1 MRPIVAVDFETHK
14 IGPRP
19 NEYPPKPVGLAL
31 YGDGVPKQ
39 YLAWGHP
46 TENNCQKSAAKAK
59 LKDLYRT
66 HRVVFHNSKFDT
78 EVAYE
83 HFGLPIPSADNYE
96 DTLFLAFLNDPRSL
110 DLGLKAVA
118 ENVLGILPQERDKL
132 KEWILKTFEEATD
145 KTWGEFISQAPGQ
158 LVSQYAIGDVVRT
171 YKLFKKLIKLI
182 SDGGMMDAYQRE
194 KRLMP
199 VLLKMESRGIRIDQ
213 RRLEKDVVIWRNQ
226 ASLLERYIIKRLGG
240 QKAVSHLGG
249 KKEFNIGSSKQLANA
264 LEQSGLVGQLP
275 LTKKGHKS
283 TKRDVLQG
291 AITDKKLVEAIAKR
305 TILLKYLSTYA
316 DKWLMSESGIVY
328 PSINQVRNNE
338 TSEDRTTGAR
348 TGRLSYSDSWQAIPK
363 PDRRPYP
370 DLPNLRIYVLADD
383 PKTQVINHRDYCF
396 SDDTEV
402 LTDEGWK
409 LFKDLSRREKLAQW
423 KDGQISFAHPQGYQ
437 VIKHNGQMI
446 HIKGKKFVDLLVSP
460 NHRCLYLNYKLE
472 PRITTADA
480 YPLKGAYQLHA
491 GILNDGTDGCRP
503 EYHELVLLCALQADA
518 KVEKNVGRDCWRAVF
533 SLKKRRKIERLITC
547 LRGLHIEFKIKKIAS
562 KPGFMSIRIPQLPLT
577 IIKYLYLHAKKT
589 NCASAVK
596 SFNLQPLLKL
606 SLLSRQFFLQ
616 ELGYWDGRIGN
627 ETGWSYGTTSEV
639 CANVAQII
647 AAVSGFRST
656 MNSGQLRSKKIFYS
670 VGFSRR
676 TDKTLTNTFIRKS
689 QQYNGYI
696 YCVTMPWST
705 VVVRRNGRVMITGQ
719 SQQEFRI
726 LAHYEDGPLLARY
739 QADPNIDMHDTA
751 TDMINELTGL
761 GLDRRPVKDIGFGLI
776 YGMGL
781 DKTAKKTGQD
791 VATTKMLRAN
801 YMKAIPGLPELQK
814 EIKARCKAGE
824 PIRTWGGRVYY
835 VEEPKYVEK
844 FNRMMEFDYKMLN
857 VLVQGSA
864 GDCTKEAMIRTDEA
878 FSVLGDDV
886 ARMLISVHDEVN
898 SGVDKASH
906 KRAMKLQKEAMESI
920 EFDVLMLTDG
930 KWGANWGELKK
941 YKD

>member
-46 TENNCQKSAAKAK
+46 TGNNCQQSVAKAK

-66 HRVVFHNSKFDT
+66 CRVIFHNSKFDV
-78 EVAYE
+78 EVALE
-83 HFGLPIPSADNYE
+83 HFKLPIPSTDNYE
-96 DTLFLAFLNDPRSL
+96 DTLFLAFLNDPRAL

-118 ENVLGILPQERDKL
+118 EKVLGISPQERDKL
-132 KEWILKTFEEATD
+132 KEWILKTFEEATN

-158 LVSQYAIGDVVRT
+158 LVSPYAIGDVVRT
-171 YKLFKKLIKLI
+171 YKLFKKLTKLI

-199 VLLKMESRGIRIDQ
+199 VLLKMESRGVRINQ
-213 RRLEKDVVIWRNQ
+213 QRLEKDVLVWRSQ
-226 ASLLERYIIKRLGG
+226 ASLLERHIIKRLGG

-316 DKWLMSESGIVY
+316 DKWLTSESGIVY

-370 DLPNLRIYVLADD
+370 DLPNLRVYILADD
-383 PKTQVINHRDYCF
+383 PKNQVINHRDY
-396 SDDTEV
+396 
-402 LTDEGWK
+402 
-409 LFKDLSRREKLAQW
+409 
-423 KDGQISFAHPQGYQ
+423 
-437 VIKHNGQMI
+437 
-446 HIKGKKFVDLLVSP
+446 
-460 NHRCLYLNYKLE
+460 
-472 PRITTADA
+472 
-480 YPLKGAYQLHA
+480 
-491 GILNDGTDGCRP
+491 
-503 EYHELVLLCALQADA
+503 
-518 KVEKNVGRDCWRAVF
+518 
-533 SLKKRRKIERLITC
+533 
-547 LRGLHIEFKIKKIAS
+547 
-562 KPGFMSIRIPQLPLT
+562 
-577 IIKYLYLHAKKT
+577 
-589 NCASAVK
+589 
-596 SFNLQPLLKL
+596 
-606 SLLSRQFFLQ
+606 
-616 ELGYWDGRIGN
+616 
-627 ETGWSYGTTSEV
+627 
-639 CANVAQII
+639 
-647 AAVSGFRST
+647 
-656 MNSGQLRSKKIFYS
+656 
-670 VGFSRR
+670 
-676 TDKTLTNTFIRKS
+676 
-689 QQYNGYI
+689 
-696 YCVTMPWST
+696 
-705 VVVRRNGRVMITGQ
+705 

-726 LAHYEDGPLLARY
+726 LAHYEDGPLLERY

-751 TDMINELTGL
+751 TEMINELTGL

-791 VATTKMLRAN
+791 VVTTKMLRAN

-864 GDCTKEAMIRTDEA
+864 GDCTKEAMIRTDDA

-898 SGVDKASH
+898 SGVNKASH

-930 KWGANWGELKK
+930 KWGPNWGELKK
-941 YKD
+941 YND

>member
-31 YGDGVPKQ
+31 YGDGAPKQ

-46 TENNCQKSAAKAK
+46 TGNNCQQSVAKAK

-66 HRVVFHNSKFDT
+66 CRVIFHNSKFDV
-78 EVAYE
+78 EVALE
-83 HFGLPIPSADNYE
+83 HFKLPIPSTDNYE
-96 DTLFLAFLNDPRSL
+96 DTLFLAFLNDPRAL

-118 ENVLGILPQERDKL
+118 EKVLGISPQERDKL

-158 LVSQYAIGDVVRT
+158 LVSPYAIGDVVRT
-171 YKLFKKLIKLI
+171 YKLFKKLYKLI
-182 SDGGMMDAYQRE
+182 SDGGMMNAYQRE

-213 RRLEKDVVIWRNQ
+213 WRLEKDVVIWRNQ

-316 DKWLMSESGIVY
+316 DKWLTSESGIVY

-370 DLPNLRIYVLADD
+370 DLPNLRTYVLADD
-383 PKTQVINHRDYCF
+383 PKIQVINHRDY
-396 SDDTEV
+396 
-402 LTDEGWK
+402 
-409 LFKDLSRREKLAQW
+409 
-423 KDGQISFAHPQGYQ
+423 
-437 VIKHNGQMI
+437 
-446 HIKGKKFVDLLVSP
+446 
-460 NHRCLYLNYKLE
+460 
-472 PRITTADA
+472 
-480 YPLKGAYQLHA
+480 
-491 GILNDGTDGCRP
+491 
-503 EYHELVLLCALQADA
+503 
-518 KVEKNVGRDCWRAVF
+518 
-533 SLKKRRKIERLITC
+533 
-547 LRGLHIEFKIKKIAS
+547 
-562 KPGFMSIRIPQLPLT
+562 
-577 IIKYLYLHAKKT
+577 
-589 NCASAVK
+589 
-596 SFNLQPLLKL
+596 
-606 SLLSRQFFLQ
+606 
-616 ELGYWDGRIGN
+616 
-627 ETGWSYGTTSEV
+627 
-639 CANVAQII
+639 
-647 AAVSGFRST
+647 
-656 MNSGQLRSKKIFYS
+656 
-670 VGFSRR
+670 
-676 TDKTLTNTFIRKS
+676 
-689 QQYNGYI
+689 
-696 YCVTMPWST
+696 
-705 VVVRRNGRVMITGQ
+705 

-751 TDMINELTGL
+751 TEMINELTGL

-844 FNRMMEFDYKMLN
+844 FGRMMEFDYKMLN

-864 GDCTKEAMIRTDEA
+864 GDCTKEAMIRTDDA

-886 ARMLISVHDEVN
+886 ARMLISVHDEIN

-930 KWGANWGELKK
+930 KWGPNWGELKK
-941 YKD
+941 YND